1 MSAGVSA
8 TLGRI
13 ALLAAPVLGAC
24 ERPAVGPRG
33 AEPPAVAPSP
43 PATRPASPPSVLV
56 DAATARLLERV
67 RSLPVRGGLA
77 YWGLV
82 PPAEC
87 SPVGASEVAL
97 RFGCTTGLD
106 ALEAYFEYYFP
117 MVPVRRRPGGL
128 TIGGS
133 PGEATAHAVAPGAGP
148 HAVRILVH
156 PPAGGPRDPRAESL
170 RDRLRAAP

>member
-1 MSAGVSA
+1 LSAGVSA

-117 MVPVRRRPGGL
+117 MVPVRRSAGRRERPPL
-128 TIGGS
+128 TPS
-133 PGEATAHAVAPGAGP
+133 PPV
-148 HAVRILVH
+148 
-156 PPAGGPRDPRAESL
+156 PARMPCGFWSTHR
-170 RDRLRAAP
+170 RAARGIRGRRASVTGSAPPRE